1 MTKEELIQ
9 FLKDNLR
16 IEVYSDADDGY
27 VQTTAA
33 LYLGDEMITSSS
45 DSANIRVK

>member
-16 IEVYSDADDGY
+16 IETNMG
-27 VQTTAA
+27 
-33 LYLGDEMITSSS
+33 MIYQMTQQFTIAGSVIHNCIY
-45 DSANIRVK
+45 DTML

>member
-16 IEVYSDADDGY
+16 IETSTINDWE
-27 VQTTAA
+27 TTELEIR
-33 LYLGDEMITSSS
+33 LYLGEEIISSS
-45 DSANIRVK
+45 YEVIGK

>member
-16 IEVYSDADDGY
+16 IETSTINSWE
-27 VQTTAA
+27 TTELEIR
-33 LYLGDEMITSSS
+33 LYLGEEIISSS
-45 DSANIRVK
+45 FEVIGN

>member
-16 IEVYSDADDGY
+16 IETSTINDWGHTELDIR
-27 VQTTAA
+27 
-33 LYLGDEMITSSS
+33 LYLGEEIISSS
-45 DSANIRVK
+45 FEVF

>member
-16 IEVYSDADDGY
+16 IETSTFNSGEETELDIR
-27 VQTTAA
+27 
-33 LYLGDEMITSSS
+33 LYLGEEMISSS
-45 DSANIRVK
+45 FEVIYGTE

>member
-16 IEVYSDADDGY
+16 IETSTNNCWE
-27 VQTTAA
+27 TTELEIR
-33 LYLGDEMITSSS
+33 LYLGEEIISS
-45 DSANIRVK
+45 AVEVI

>member
-16 IEVYSDADDGY
+16 IETNMG
-27 VQTTAA
+27 
-33 LYLGDEMITSSS
+33 MIYQMTQQFTI
-45 DSANIRVK
+45 NIYKYGKT

>member
-16 IEVYSDADDGY
+16 IETSTINDWE
-27 VQTTAA
+27 TTELEIR
-33 LYLGDEMITSSS
+33 LYLGEEIISSS
-45 DSANIRVK
+45 LEVIG